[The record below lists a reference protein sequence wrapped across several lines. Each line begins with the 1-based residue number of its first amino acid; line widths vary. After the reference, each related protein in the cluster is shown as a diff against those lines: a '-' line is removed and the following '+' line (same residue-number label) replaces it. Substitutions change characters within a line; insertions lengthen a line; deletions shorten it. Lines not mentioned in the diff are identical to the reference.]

1 MQFFISRAVCET
13 LNAASLTSERC
24 SAEAGRLVGVTAS
37 SARRWGYSSS
47 SSDELLFSAA
57 FWYEMRILSYRVLCL
72 ACPHI
77 KITSTLDLQSYIT
90 AGVIILW
97 WNSGYFCQ
105 YHSKTWCIMTFLQES
120 PATQE
125 GALMSSAVVTLMR
138 VRKADSCFLI
148 KHNHACSEGLISAAK
163 EHLSPIRLWELTP
176 GCCVQ
181 FSCIFDVR
189 LIFC

>member
-1 MQFFISRAVCET
+1 MS
-13 LNAASLTSERC
+13 
-24 SAEAGRLVGVTAS
+24 GVPAS
-37 SARRWGYSSS
+37 SPRRCGYSSS
-47 SSDELLFSAA
+47 SLEVLLFLAVL
-57 FWYEMRILSYRVLCL
+57 WYEMRILSYCVLCL

-90 AGVIILW
+90 AGGIILW

-120 PATQE
+120 RAT
-125 GALMSSAVVTLMR
+125 LMSSAVVTLMR
-138 VRKADSCFLI
+138 VRKADLCFLI

-181 FSCIFDVR
+181 FSCIFDVW
-189 LIFC
+189 LIFCKQRSCLFFYFESLTNQMLASTFFK